1 MDTELLLLGFIVL
14 HMILDGAGVCARFV
28 SFILFV
34 VREASVDGLFSFSFF
49 FFFHS
54 SKLGRAC
61 RCEERDIN
69 NCYEKGQRVCSVL
82 KGASFGVDALFF
94 LFLFFSF
101 SL

>member
-49 FFFHS
+49 FSFIQAS
-54 SKLGRAC
+54 LGVRAGA
-61 RCEERDIN
+61 RKEISTIAMRKVN
-69 NCYEKGQRVCSVL
+69 VC
-82 KGASFGVDALFF
+82 APF
-94 LFLFFSF
+94 
-101 SL
+101 